1 MYLCLTTCYKFKGC
15 SKKISLC
22 FIDLFLWLKYF
33 IDELV
38 NGSFVLAK
46 PFPYITEI
54 FYISPC
60 IIFLIANSRPNINPR
75 TAISSTVMQ
84 KPMNARI
91 APESWNMQWRVSS
104 AVSFRNIRTFTQ
116 SSDTWAIRF
125 ANTSTQPAGALPVGR
140 MPSANKPKT
149 PNGLCLHKAYV
160 FCKYI
165 PTAFSRNTRSA
176 GVTAFN

>member
-15 SKKISLC
+15 SKKISLF

-60 IIFLIANSRPNINPR
+60 IIFLIANSRPNMDGRIPHIWNV
-75 TAISSTVMQ
+75 VMY
-84 KPMNARI
+84 KFH
-91 APESWNMQWRVSS
+91 S
-104 AVSFRNIRTFTQ
+104 
-116 SSDTWAIRF
+116 
-125 ANTSTQPAGALPVGR
+125 
-140 MPSANKPKT
+140 
-149 PNGLCLHKAYV
+149 
-160 FCKYI
+160 
-165 PTAFSRNTRSA
+165 
-176 GVTAFN
+176 

>member
-60 IIFLIANSRPNINPR
+60 IIFLIANSRPN
-75 TAISSTVMQ
+75 MDG
-84 KPMNARI
+84 RI
-91 APESWNMQWRVSS
+91 PHIWNVQVPLLMRVGICEDLLYGQ
-104 AVSFRNIRTFTQ
+104 V
-116 SSDTWAIRF
+116 
-125 ANTSTQPAGALPVGR
+125 
-140 MPSANKPKT
+140 
-149 PNGLCLHKAYV
+149 GLCVDFAYL
-160 FCKYI
+160 
-165 PTAFSRNTRSA
+165 
-176 GVTAFN
+176 